1 MFVFW
6 PDFHCMSLYLFDRFC
21 HPANFLKFC
30 GSWNRL
36 CVNFLF
42 PLFVSCYFRVVV
54 NRLKSTTQCSLAGW
68 TPWFSRESVIFQ
80 EYSNLSILRRMYYFG
95 SKSANNQQIFKFI
108 HLRVNCWQ
116 LVLFALIDQKQF
128 TLTDA
133 CQQANRH
140 FWTSTVSNY
149 FRHHYLKHLE

>member
-68 TPWFSRESVIFQ
+68 TPWFSREPVIFQ